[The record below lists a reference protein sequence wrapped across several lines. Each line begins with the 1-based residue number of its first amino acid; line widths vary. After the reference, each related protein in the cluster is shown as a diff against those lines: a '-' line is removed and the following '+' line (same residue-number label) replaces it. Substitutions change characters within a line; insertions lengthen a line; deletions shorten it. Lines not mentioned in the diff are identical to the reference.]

1 MSFLLATSAVSEE
14 VGQTRIGIGVIPG
27 VHGIGVIRD
36 LAVMVRTDTYL
47 ASILFIRIYLYA
59 QYNVTFIV
67 SSLF

>member
-47 ASILFIRIYLYA
+47 ATILFIRIYYA
-59 QYNVTFIV
+59 QYKVTFIV